1 MKCPR
6 CKEEMPLLS
15 KVCPVC
21 GYVME
26 GGENTPSAQEFA
38 DRLEIILH
46 EVRALPAPSFMRSM
60 SQLSVW
66 MLPLIALFLLA
77 AAIISDAGIFW
88 IAFAVFAAGSA
99 IAVVLKLLGRLG
111 NDRADGRFA
120 VLKNDFETTV
130 RIARR
135 DFGRNKEVSALLAD
149 VSSKIEGI
157 ERRRRAA
164 SRRNLLVWL
173 AILLGIVLLA
183 AQGVRSVGKAVERSS
198 EAATVAPA
206 ADGAA
211 AVPAWR
217 EAVERYRKAG
227 IDDYDA
233 APRQE
238 VLRRILAADEPAEA
252 EAFFR
257 SECMGK
263 VGDYDCAEAIVAY
276 YRAHGDARAAAAFVE
291 GCTLRYQSDKKKL
304 TKSLER

>member
-21 GYVME
+21 GYVVD
-26 GGENTPSAQEFA
+26 GGENTPSAQELA
-38 DRLEIILH
+38 DELELILH
-46 EVRALPAPSFMRSM
+46 EIKALPAPSFMRSM

-77 AAIISDAGIFW
+77 AALISEAGIFW

-99 IAVVLKLLGRLG
+99 IAIVLKLMGRLG
-111 NDRADGRFA
+111 NDRADSCFA
-120 VLKNDFETTV
+120 ELKNNFETTV

-149 VSSKIEGI
+149 VSSKIDGI
-157 ERRRRAA
+157 EQRRRAA
-164 SRRNLLVWL
+164 SRRNLLIWL
-173 AILLGIVLLA
+173 AILLAIVLLA
-183 AQGVRSVGKAVERSS
+183 AQGVRSVDKAVERSS
-198 EAATVAPA
+198 EAATVAPTA
-206 ADGAA
+206 AEGGA
-211 AVPAWR
+211 AWR
-217 EAVERYRKAG
+217 EAVERYRNARV
-227 IDDYDA
+227 DDYDA

-238 VLRRILAADEPAEA
+238 VLRIILAAGEPAEA

-263 VGDYDCAEAIVAY
+263 VGDCDCAEAIVGY
-276 YRAHGDARAAAAFVE
+276 YRTHGDRQAAAAFVA
-291 GCTLRYQSDKKKL
+291 GCTLRYRSDKKKL
-304 TKSLER
+304 IESLER